1 MHTESPQKKLLS
13 AGRFASICG
22 VNKQTLLYYEKMELF
37 LPHYKD
43 SSGRRYYS
51 SEQIDTFHVILALRE
66 IMSLTDLKRYMQTRE
81 KESFLRL
88 YEQNIQK
95 LSDQIFYLEQ
105 SRTMMQKKIELV
117 KEARSVDTSIVY
129 TQYCPR
135 EYLKLSPD
143 VRNATNDLSIAS
155 ALGSTIQYRIE
166 NNLYLGRA
174 IGGLLP
180 VAWLYSSRDPGYQYY
195 YSDLALN
202 ASPQERF
209 IKPEGNNIIY
219 YHQGDYHTTYL
230 SYPKILAFARQNRF
244 HLEGFV
250 YEESLIDEAVEL
262 DPANYITK
270 ISIPFTAAHPILNKN
285 F

>member
-1 MHTESPQKKLLS
+1 M
-13 AGRFASICG
+13 RCF
-22 VNKQTLLYYEKMELF
+22 
-37 LPHYKD
+37 
-43 SSGRRYYS
+43 
-51 SEQIDTFHVILALRE
+51 
-66 IMSLTDLKRYMQTRE
+66 
-81 KESFLRL
+81 
-88 YEQNIQK
+88 
-95 LSDQIFYLEQ
+95 
-105 SRTMMQKKIELV
+105 
-117 KEARSVDTSIVY
+117 
-129 TQYCPR
+129 
-135 EYLKLSPD
+135 LSPD

-209 IKPEGNNIIY
+209 IKPEGNYIIY

>member
-1 MHTESPQKKLLS
+1 MS
-13 AGRFASICG
+13 A
-22 VNKQTLLYYEKMELF
+22 
-37 LPHYKD
+37 
-43 SSGRRYYS
+43 
-51 SEQIDTFHVILALRE
+51 
-66 IMSLTDLKRYMQTRE
+66 
-81 KESFLRL
+81 
-88 YEQNIQK
+88 
-95 LSDQIFYLEQ
+95 
-105 SRTMMQKKIELV
+105 
-117 KEARSVDTSIVY
+117 
-129 TQYCPR
+129 
-135 EYLKLSPD
+135 
-143 VRNATNDLSIAS
+143 NATNDLSIAS

-209 IKPEGNNIIY
+209 IKAWRQLHYFIIIKEITILLIFPI
-219 YHQGDYHTTYL
+219 Q
-230 SYPKILAFARQNRF
+230 KILAFARQNRF

-270 ISIPFTAAHPILNKN
+270 ISIPFTAAHPILNEKIFELFSSVLYTDPSTRRPSRGYCEGAVLSITKSSLWFCDKEEITPSSHGN
-285 F
+285 TILLLAIFTQSIENTQTWSRVC

>member
-51 SEQIDTFHVILALRE
+51 SEQIDTFHVILALPE

-105 SRTMMQKKIELV
+105 SRTMM
-117 KEARSVDTSIVY
+117 R
-129 TQYCPR
+129 
-135 EYLKLSPD
+135 
-143 VRNATNDLSIAS
+143 
-155 ALGSTIQYRIE
+155 
-166 NNLYLGRA
+166 
-174 IGGLLP
+174 
-180 VAWLYSSRDPGYQYY
+180 
-195 YSDLALN
+195 
-202 ASPQERF
+202 
-209 IKPEGNNIIY
+209 
-219 YHQGDYHTTYL
+219 
-230 SYPKILAFARQNRF
+230 
-244 HLEGFV
+244 
-250 YEESLIDEAVEL
+250 
-262 DPANYITK
+262 
-270 ISIPFTAAHPILNKN
+270 
-285 F
+285 